1 MANEIERTEV
11 LHGSEKVMNT
21 VSQFLSKAN
30 SINSCGDYKAPS
42 LVFEIEEYKKLMNS
56 LKEKRIRLRYVTD
69 ITKDNFKYCKE
80 MMEFADEVRHL
91 DGLKANFSVSE
102 TEYLA
107 SASLSQQQKQQP
119 TQQVQQ
125 VIYSNVKDIVEQQK
139 YVFESFWN
147 RAMPAEQRIREIE
160 EGIEPEFYEVIVDR
174 ENATQILVDLSKSL
188 KKEALFLLPND
199 KSIVRIDKIGI
210 IDYLIK
216 ASQNE
221 GTGAIMIICPISE
234 VNSEIIK
241 KVSENAPNIRIVN
254 GNDSPYGMYIVDG
267 HAFRAELKEPEAD
280 NFSEA
285 IGFSVY
291 SNRKNTVDFF
301 KSVFELLWNERKLN
315 EELIKTGKMQ
325 EEFINVASHELR
337 TPTQAVLAYS
347 QLVQKHPEKTEEMIQ
362 AIYRNAKRLQRLTND
377 ILDVTKIE
385 SKTFKLNKTHFSLN
399 DLLSSVVDEYKENID
414 KANIKVRLLHNE
426 IDNEFFLI
434 EADRQRITQVVSNL
448 LDNAIKFTKGKVEDV
463 EVIAKRESKKVDR
476 EIVVVNI
483 KDTGSGI
490 DTEILPKLFTKF
502 VTKSETG
509 TGLGLFICK
518 SIVEA
523 HGGKIWAEN
532 NTDGKGATFNF
543 SLPLNKQ
550 SKQQGQ
556 QKQQEMFG
564 GCQVS

>member
-69 ITKDNFKYCKE
+69 ITKDNFEYCKE

-147 RAMPAEQRIREIE
+147 KAMPAEQRIREIE

>member
-147 RAMPAEQRIREIE
+147 KAMPAEQRIREIE

-174 ENATQILVDLSKSL
+174 ENATQILVDLAKSL

-241 KVSENAPNIRIVN
+241 KVSENAPTIRIVN
-254 GNDSPYGMYIVDG
+254 GNNSPYGMYIVDG

-385 SKTFKLNKTHFSLN
+385 SKTFKLNKTHFTLN

-414 KANIKVRLLHNE
+414 KANINVRLLHNE
-426 IDNEFFLI
+426 TDNEFFLI

-448 LDNAIKFTKGKVEDV
+448 LDNAIKFTKGKGEDV

-556 QKQQEMFG
+556 QKQQEKFG
-564 GCQVS
+564 DYQVS

>member
-1 MANEIERTEV
+1 
-11 LHGSEKVMNT
+11 MNT

-56 LKEKRIRLRYVTD
+56 LKVKRIRLRYVTD

-147 RAMPAEQRIREIE
+147 KAMPAEQRIREIE

-518 SIVEA
+518 NIVEA

>member
-147 RAMPAEQRIREIE
+147 KAMPAEQRIREIE

-174 ENATQILVDLSKSL
+174 ENATQILVDLAKSL

-241 KVSENAPNIRIVN
+241 KVSENAPTIRIVN
-254 GNDSPYGMYIVDG
+254 GNNSPYGMYIVDG

-414 KANIKVRLLHNE
+414 KANINVRLLHNE
-426 IDNEFFLI
+426 TDNEFFLI

-448 LDNAIKFTKGKVEDV
+448 LDNAIKFTKGKGEDV

-556 QKQQEMFG
+556 QKQQEKFG
-564 GCQVS
+564 DYQVS

>member
-1 MANEIERTEV
+1 MANEFERTEV

-147 RAMPAEQRIREIE
+147 KAMLAEQRIREIE

-174 ENATQILVDLSKSL
+174 ENATQILVDLAKSL

-221 GTGAIMIICPISE
+221 DTGPIMIICPISE

-241 KVSENAPNIRIVN
+241 KVSENAPTIRIVN
-254 GNDSPYGMYIVDG
+254 GNYSPYGMYIVDG

-315 EELIKTGKMQ
+315 EELKKTGKMQ

-385 SKTFKLNKTHFSLN
+385 SKTFKLNKTHFRLN
-399 DLLSSVVDEYKENID
+399 DLLSGVVDEYKEIID

-426 IDNEFFLI
+426 TDNEFFLI

-448 LDNAIKFTKGKVEDV
+448 LDNAIKFTKGKGEDV

-476 EIVVVNI
+476 EIVVVYI

-550 SKQQGQ
+550 SNQQGQ
-556 QKQQEMFG
+556 QKQQEKFG

>member
-56 LKEKRIRLRYVTD
+56 LKVKRIRLRYVTD

-147 RAMPAEQRIREIE
+147 KAMPAEQRIREIE

>member
-147 RAMPAEQRIREIE
+147 KAMPAEQRIREIE

-174 ENATQILVDLSKSL
+174 ENATQILVDLAKSL

-241 KVSENAPNIRIVN
+241 KVSENAPTIRIVN
-254 GNDSPYGMYIVDG
+254 GNNSPYGMYIVDG

-399 DLLSSVVDEYKENID
+399 DLLSSIVDKYKENID
-414 KANIKVRLLHNE
+414 KANINVRLLHNKT
-426 IDNEFFLI
+426 DNEFFLI

-448 LDNAIKFTKGKVEDV
+448 LDNAIKFTKGKGKDV

-556 QKQQEMFG
+556 QKQQEKFG
-564 GCQVS
+564 DYQVS

>member
-80 MMEFADEVRHL
+80 MMKFADEVRHL

-147 RAMPAEQRIREIE
+147 KAMPAEQRIREIE

-174 ENATQILVDLSKSL
+174 ENATQILVDLAKSL

-241 KVSENAPNIRIVN
+241 KVSENAPTIRIVN
-254 GNDSPYGMYIVDG
+254 GNNSPYGMYIVDG

-414 KANIKVRLLHNE
+414 KSNINVRLLNNETDNE
-426 IDNEFFLI
+426 IFLI

-448 LDNAIKFTKGKVEDV
+448 LDNAVKFTKGKGKDV

-556 QKQQEMFG
+556 QKQQEKFG
-564 GCQVS
+564 DYQAS

>member
-107 SASLSQQQKQQP
+107 SASLSQQQKLQP

-147 RAMPAEQRIREIE
+147 KAMPAEQRIREIE

-174 ENATQILVDLSKSL
+174 ENATQILVDLAKSL

-241 KVSENAPNIRIVN
+241 KVSENAPTIRIVN

-285 IGFSVY
+285 IGFSVH

-414 KANIKVRLLHNE
+414 KANINVRLLHNE
-426 IDNEFFLI
+426 TDNEFFLI

-448 LDNAIKFTKGKVEDV
+448 LDNAIKFTKGKGEDV

-556 QKQQEMFG
+556 QKQQEKFG

>member
-147 RAMPAEQRIREIE
+147 KAMPAEQRIREIE

-325 EEFINVASHELR
+325 KEFINVASHELR

-532 NTDGKGATFNF
+532 NTDGKGATFNL

-556 QKQQEMFG
+556 QKQQEKFG
-564 GCQVS
+564 GC

>member
-1 MANEIERTEV
+1 
-11 LHGSEKVMNT
+11 
-21 VSQFLSKAN
+21 
-30 SINSCGDYKAPS
+30 
-42 LVFEIEEYKKLMNS
+42 
-56 LKEKRIRLRYVTD
+56 
-69 ITKDNFKYCKE
+69 
-80 MMEFADEVRHL
+80 MEFADEVRHL

-147 RAMPAEQRIREIE
+147 KAMPAEQRIREIE

>member
-107 SASLSQQQKQQP
+107 SASLSQQQKLQP
-119 TQQVQQ
+119 SQQVQQ

-147 RAMPAEQRIREIE
+147 KAMPAEQRIREIE

-174 ENATQILVDLSKSL
+174 ENATQILVDLAKSL

-221 GTGAIMIICPISE
+221 GTCAIMIICPISE

-241 KVSENAPNIRIVN
+241 KVSENAPTIRIVN
-254 GNDSPYGMYIVDG
+254 GNDCPYGMYIVDG

-347 QLVQKHPEKTEEMIQ
+347 QLVQKYPEKTEEMIQ

-385 SKTFKLNKTHFSLN
+385 SKTFKLNKTHFTLN

-414 KANIKVRLLHNE
+414 KANINVRLLHNE
-426 IDNEFFLI
+426 TDNEFFLI

-448 LDNAIKFTKGKVEDV
+448 LDNAIKFTKGKGEDV

-556 QKQQEMFG
+556 QKQQEKFG
-564 GCQVS
+564 DYQVS

>member
-147 RAMPAEQRIREIE
+147 KAMPAEQRIREIE

-523 HGGKIWAEN
+523 HGGKIWPEN

>member
-1 MANEIERTEV
+1 
-11 LHGSEKVMNT
+11 
-21 VSQFLSKAN
+21 
-30 SINSCGDYKAPS
+30 
-42 LVFEIEEYKKLMNS
+42 
-56 LKEKRIRLRYVTD
+56 
-69 ITKDNFKYCKE
+69 
-80 MMEFADEVRHL
+80 MEFADEVRHL

-147 RAMPAEQRIREIE
+147 KAMPAEQRIREIE

-325 EEFINVASHELR
+325 EEFINDASHELR

-556 QKQQEMFG
+556 QKQQEKFG

>member
-56 LKEKRIRLRYVTD
+56 LKVKRIRLRYVTD

-147 RAMPAEQRIREIE
+147 KAMPAEQRIREIE

-523 HGGKIWAEN
+523 HGGKIWPEN

>member
-1 MANEIERTEV
+1 
-11 LHGSEKVMNT
+11 
-21 VSQFLSKAN
+21 
-30 SINSCGDYKAPS
+30 
-42 LVFEIEEYKKLMNS
+42 
-56 LKEKRIRLRYVTD
+56 
-69 ITKDNFKYCKE
+69 
-80 MMEFADEVRHL
+80 
-91 DGLKANFSVSE
+91 
-102 TEYLA
+102 
-107 SASLSQQQKQQP
+107 
-119 TQQVQQ
+119 
-125 VIYSNVKDIVEQQK
+125 
-139 YVFESFWN
+139 
-147 RAMPAEQRIREIE
+147 
-160 EGIEPEFYEVIVDR
+160 
-174 ENATQILVDLSKSL
+174 
-188 KKEALFLLPND
+188 
-199 KSIVRIDKIGI
+199 
-210 IDYLIK
+210 
-216 ASQNE
+216 
-221 GTGAIMIICPISE
+221 
-234 VNSEIIK
+234 
-241 KVSENAPNIRIVN
+241 
-254 GNDSPYGMYIVDG
+254 
-267 HAFRAELKEPEAD
+267 
-280 NFSEA
+280 
-285 IGFSVY
+285 
-291 SNRKNTVDFF
+291 
-301 KSVFELLWNERKLN
+301 
-315 EELIKTGKMQ
+315 MQ

>member
-147 RAMPAEQRIREIE
+147 KAMPAEQRIREIE

-174 ENATQILVDLSKSL
+174 ENATQILVDLAKSL

-241 KVSENAPNIRIVN
+241 KVSENAPAIRIVN
-254 GNDSPYGMYIVDG
+254 GNNSPYGMYIVDG

-414 KANIKVRLLHNE
+414 KANINVRLLHNE
-426 IDNEFFLI
+426 TDNEFFLI

-448 LDNAIKFTKGKVEDV
+448 LDNAIKFTKGKGEDV

-556 QKQQEMFG
+556 QKQQEKFG
-564 GCQVS
+564 DYQVS

>member
-147 RAMPAEQRIREIE
+147 KAMPAEQRIREIE

-426 IDNEFFLI
+426 TDNEFFLI

-448 LDNAIKFTKGKVEDV
+448 LDNAIKFTKGKGEDV

-556 QKQQEMFG
+556 QKQQEKFG

>member
-147 RAMPAEQRIREIE
+147 KAMPAEQRIREIE

-174 ENATQILVDLSKSL
+174 ENATQILVDLAKSL

-241 KVSENAPNIRIVN
+241 KVSENAPTIRIVN
-254 GNDSPYGMYIVDG
+254 GNNSPYGMYIVDG

-414 KANIKVRLLHNE
+414 KSNINVRLLNNETDNE
-426 IDNEFFLI
+426 IFLI
-434 EADRQRITQVVSNL
+434 EAERQRITQVVSNL
-448 LDNAIKFTKGKVEDV
+448 LDNAVKFTKGKGKDV

-556 QKQQEMFG
+556 QKQQEKFG
-564 GCQVS
+564 DYQAS

>member
-56 LKEKRIRLRYVTD
+56 LKVKRIRLRYVTD

-147 RAMPAEQRIREIE
+147 KAMPAEQRIREIE

-426 IDNEFFLI
+426 TDNEFFLI

-448 LDNAIKFTKGKVEDV
+448 LDNAIKFTKGKGEDV

-532 NTDGKGATFNF
+532 NTYGKGATFNF

-556 QKQQEMFG
+556 QKQQEKFG

>member
-147 RAMPAEQRIREIE
+147 KAMPAEQRIREIE

>member
-56 LKEKRIRLRYVTD
+56 LKERRIRLRYVTD

-147 RAMPAEQRIREIE
+147 KAMPAEQRIREIE

-174 ENATQILVDLSKSL
+174 ENATRILVDLSKSL

-221 GTGAIMIICPISE
+221 GTGDIMIICPISE

-241 KVSENAPNIRIVN
+241 KVSENAPNIKIVN

-337 TPTQAVLAYS
+337 TPIQAVLAYS

-426 IDNEFFLI
+426 TDNEFFLI
-434 EADRQRITQVVSNL
+434 EADRQKITQVVSNL
-448 LDNAIKFTKGKVEDV
+448 LDNAIKFTKRKGEDV

-556 QKQQEMFG
+556 QKQQEKFG

>member
-56 LKEKRIRLRYVTD
+56 LKVKRIRLRYVTD

>member
-1 MANEIERTEV
+1 MIIK
-11 LHGSEKVMNT
+11 L
-21 VSQFLSKAN
+21 
-30 SINSCGDYKAPS
+30 PS

-56 LKEKRIRLRYVTD
+56 LKEKGIRLRYVTD

-125 VIYSNVKDIVEQQK
+125 VIYSNVKDIVQQQK

-147 RAMPAEQRIREIE
+147 KAMPAEQRIREIE
-160 EGIEPEFYEVIVDR
+160 EGIEPEYYEVIVDR
-174 ENATQILVDLSKSL
+174 ENATQILIDLAKSL

-199 KSIVRIDKIGI
+199 KSIVRIHKIGI

-234 VNSEIIK
+234 ANSEIIK
-241 KVSENAPNIRIVN
+241 KVSENAPTIKIVN

-414 KANIKVRLLHNE
+414 RANIKVRLLRNE
-426 IDNEFFLI
+426 TDNEFFLI

-448 LDNAIKFTKGKVEDV
+448 LDNAIKFTKGKGEDV

-556 QKQQEMFG
+556 QKQQEKFG
-564 GCQVS
+564 GCRLAENSNG